1 MAARSISALA
11 FALASAAA
19 ASSGVRGSSA
29 ASSSASS
36 STSASAVPAGNIIGL
51 FSNGAT
57 GGCDLWQLSPSTG
70 DNATIARSLKMCDGV
85 TQFFPSVATA
95 GADGALVVAIGTGAS
110 IFSIDTASAAQTV
123 LAPMPGSGLNDS
135 NWPLGLVFVPA
146 AGASAGALYIVFQT
160 DIYEVAGGALRRLPI
175 DISVPQYSQVTSC
188 PECGTGGAAA
198 IFVADEGT
206 STIYVFDLGA
216 MDSPSTLK
224 SGVKG
229 DMDLQW
235 SASLKSLIQ
244 LQSYTL
250 YKTNPTT
257 GKSTRIGAVPD
268 GPGYPRVNAV
278 SPDGG
283 STIAIID
290 FSNVFTIDLTSGKVG
305 EKNEFHLAPRIV
317 GQPQWYA

>member
-1 MAARSISALA
+1 MLRALA
-11 FALASAAA
+11 LTLALAAA
-19 ASSGVRGSSA
+19 AA
-29 ASSSASS
+29 AA
-36 STSASAVPAGNIIGL
+36 AGAAVPGGSIVGL

-57 GGCDLWQLSPSTG
+57 GGCDLWSITPATG
-70 DNATIARSLKMCDGV
+70 DNSTVARSLKMCDGV
-85 TQFFPSVATA
+85 QQYFPSVATQGA
-95 GADGALVVAIGTGAS
+95 GGALIVAIGTGAS
-110 IFSIDTASAAQTV
+110 IFSIDTASAEQTV
-123 LAPMPGSGLNDS
+123 LAPMPGPTLNDT

-146 AGASAGALYIVFQT
+146 AGAGAGSLYLVMQT
-160 DIYEVAGGALRRLPI
+160 DIYEVADGALKRLPI

-188 PECGTGGAAA
+188 PECGTGGAAS
-198 IFVADEGT
+198 IFVADEAT
-206 STIYVFDLGA
+206 STIFVFDLGA
-216 MDSPSTLK
+216 MGAPSTLK
-224 SGVKG
+224 TGVKG

-268 GPGYPRVNAV
+268 GPGYPRVNAI

-290 FSNVFTIDLTSGKVG
+290 FSNIFTIDLTSGKVG
-305 EKNEFHLAPRIV
+305 DKNEFHLAPRIV
-317 GQPQWYA
+317 GQPQWFAAA